1 MVARAF
7 TVAFEGVE
15 ARLVEVQCAVSPGLP
30 GFAVV
35 GLPDKAVSEARERVR
50 AALSAMSIAL
60 PSKRITVNLSPA
72 DLPKE
77 GSHFDLPIALALLA
91 ALEILPKDAVAAT
104 VALGEL
110 SLDGTL
116 IPVIGALPA
125 ALAAA
130 EAECVL
136 LCPHACGPEAAW
148 VGAAKVLGARTLD
161 EVIRHYTG
169 QSLLTPAEAGEVTGG
184 PTGRDLRDVKGQ
196 ERAKRALEIAAAGRH
211 HALLVGSPGS
221 GKSMLA
227 ALEILP
233 KDAVAATVAL
243 GELSLDGTLIPVI
256 GALPAALAAA
266 EAECVLLCPHAC
278 GPEAAWVG
286 AAKVLGARTLDEVI
300 RHYTGQSL
308 LTPAEAGEVTGGPTG
323 RDLRDV
329 KGQERAKRALEIA
342 AAGRHHALLVGS
354 PGSGKSML
362 AARLPG
368 ILPPL
373 TAVEALETSMIHS
386 LAGLLGEGGISRVR
400 PFREPHHTAS
410 MAAIV
415 GGGKGAKP
423 GEISLAHN
431 GVLFMDE
438 FPEFPRAVL
447 ETLRQPIETGDVVVA
462 RANAHVRYPCRFLL
476 IAAANP
482 CKCGYLADPARA
494 CARVPL
500 CGEDYL
506 GRISGPLMDRFD
518 LRIEVPPVAYT
529 DLDLPASGD
538 ASPTVAARV
547 AAARGR
553 QDARYAGIDGV
564 RVNADAE
571 GALLEEVASPGAEGR
586 ALLARVADRFGLSA
600 RGYHRILRVARTI
613 ADLEGVAE
621 VRTAHVAEAV
631 SYRTSLGAK
640 G

>member
-15 ARLVEVQCAVSPGLP
+15 ARIVEVQCAISAGLP
-30 GFAVV
+30 AFTIV

-50 AALSAMSIAL
+50 AALTSMSIAL

-91 ALEILPKDAVAAT
+91 ALEILPKEEVETT

-110 SLDGTL
+110 SLDGKL
-116 IPVIGALPA
+116 VPVIGALPA
-125 ALAAA
+125 AMAAA
-130 EAECVL
+130 EQDCIL
-136 LCPHACGPEAAW
+136 LCPRECGPEAAW
-148 VGAAKVLGARTLD
+148 VGGTDVLAPSTLL
-161 EVIRHYTG
+161 EVVRHYTG
-169 QSLLTPAEAGEVTGG
+169 QAPLTPAKPGEVVA
-184 PTGRDLRDVKGQ
+184 PAFARDMADVKGQ

-211 HALLVGSPGS
+211 H
-221 GKSMLA
+221 MLM
-227 ALEILP
+227 I
-233 KDAVAATVAL
+233 
-243 GELSLDGTLIPVI
+243 
-256 GALPAALAAA
+256 
-266 EAECVLLCPHAC
+266 
-278 GPEAAWVG
+278 
-286 AAKVLGARTLDEVI
+286 
-300 RHYTGQSL
+300 
-308 LTPAEAGEVTGGPTG
+308 
-323 RDLRDV
+323 
-329 KGQERAKRALEIA
+329 
-342 AAGRHHALLVGS
+342 GS

-373 TAVEALETSMIHS
+373 SPVEALETSMVHS
-386 LAGLLGEGGISRVR
+386 LSGLLEEGGISRQR

-415 GGGKGAKP
+415 GGGRTAKP

-431 GVLFMDE
+431 GVLFLDE
-438 FPEFPRAVL
+438 FPEFPRTVL
-447 ETLRQPIETGDVVVA
+447 ETLRQPIESGEVMVA

-476 IAAANP
+476 VAAANP
-482 CKCGYLADPARA
+482 CKCGYLADPSRA

-518 LRIEVPPVAYT
+518 LRVEVPPVAYS

-538 ASPTVAARV
+538 RSATVAARV
-547 AAARGR
+547 AAARDR
-553 QDARYAGIDGV
+553 QTARFADYDGI

-571 GALLEEVASPGAEGR
+571 GALLEEIAEPDADGK
-586 ALLARVADRFGLSA
+586 ALLLRVAERFGLSA
-600 RGYHRILRVARTI
+600 RGYHRVLRVARTI
-613 ADLEGVAE
+613 ADLEGAAS
-621 VRTAHVAEAV
+621 VRQPHVAEAV
-631 SYRTSLGAK
+631 SYRLALTSK
-640 G
+640 E